1 MRRMQQVQSSRFG
14 PQSGPMQAGRSPGFT
29 SEVKFVVDRSLGVAI
44 GDWARQHLAADPHGS
59 GPFADEYRVTSLYLD
74 TEARDVFH
82 RRASYGRSKYRLRRY
97 LVEPTVY
104 LERKLRT
111 AARLAKRRSAIDLA
125 TLPLLGVEH
134 ALNGDGTAWFRRR
147 VAIRQ
152 LQPVC
157 QVSYLRM
164 ARAGDTP
171 DGPARLTL
179 DHTLAAVTTGTFS
192 FDATPAVALLE
203 DAMILEL
210 KFRGRVPAVFKRL
223 VETFALRPGRASK
236 YRIAAGA
243 LGLVEGDRQ
252 GASPIAH
259 A

>member
-1 MRRMQQVQSSRFG
+1 MPVG
-14 PQSGPMQAGRSPGFT
+14 TLGFT
-29 SEVKFVVDRSLGVAI
+29 SEIKFVVDRSLGRAI
-44 GDWARQHLAADPHGS
+44 ADWARQHLAADPHGS

-82 RRASYGRSKYRLRRY
+82 RRASYGRSKYRVRRY
-97 LVEPTVY
+97 HLEPTVF

-111 AARLAKRRSAIDLA
+111 GARLAKRRSAIDLA
-125 TLPLLGVEH
+125 TLPLLAVDH

-152 LQPVC
+152 LRPVC
-157 QVSYLRM
+157 QVSYLRT

-179 DHTLAAVTTGTFS
+179 DHTLAAVATGAFS
-192 FDATPAVALLE
+192 FDDAAPAIPLLE

-210 KFRGRVPAVFKRL
+210 KFRGRAPAVFKRL

-236 YRIAAGA
+236 YRIAADA
-243 LGLVEGDRQ
+243 LGLIEGDPR